1 MKFENP
7 GATPSVSANGPKDAI
22 VWAIATKTW
31 NRQDRPAVL
40 YAFDATKINQP
51 IYGSEENSKRD
62 RGGLATRFV
71 ILVVVNGRVYFGAR
85 GEVDVYGLLK
95 IVFAIVDLV
104 TLGEREHRHYSWAP
118 QGGPYQAFPNRR
130 YVLSTDR
137 G

>member
-31 NRQDRPAVL
+31 NGQDRPAVL

-51 IYGSEENSKRD
+51 INSSEENSKRD

-71 ILVVVNGRVYFGAR
+71 IPVVVNGRVYVWRKGRSRRIRAA
-85 GEVDVYGLLK
+85 E
-95 IVFAIVDLV
+95 IVFAVVDLV

-118 QGGPYQAFPNRR
+118 QGGPYQAFPHCR